1 MQLLLYWLH
10 ACLDLFCIMQKST
23 KSKINLWHSK
33 NHISNQIRIWIWLI
47 RWKSWFSISVPRKW
61 EVTAARESPGNVT
74 FFLCIQDFQSKKF
87 TWKEGIVLPWCSPGI
102 CQAHSSVFAE
112 QHSTPELCTCCTARA
127 QPAGTEHSA
136 SETLQCYCLSF
147 HFMAYQ
153 SPFYLN
159 FLGLVMGYLKLFQIC
174 CPPKWSAFRIRG
186 MFHANCCSKCA
197 RTQVAAVL
205 QWPSDQLL

>member
-127 QPAGTEHSA
+127 QPAGTEH
-136 SETLQCYCLSF
+136 C
-147 HFMAYQ
+147 
-153 SPFYLN
+153 
-159 FLGLVMGYLKLFQIC
+159 
-174 CPPKWSAFRIRG
+174 FRNI
-186 MFHANCCSKCA
+186 
-197 RTQVAAVL
+197 AVL
-205 QWPSDQLL
+205 LLVLSLHGLPKPFLPQLPWSCHGLFKTLPNLLPSEVKCF